1 MLPVGVLLLIVVLTT
16 RGGLMALI
24 RKLTGGQK

>member
-16 RGGLMALI
+16 KGGLMALI
-24 RKLTGGQK
+24 AKLGGKK